1 MKTHGN
7 KEHSMK
13 RVADNKL
20 FWPVKLQSW
29 FQDGKERY
37 WTVDES
43 QQAQRERQ
51 AHRAAIQDAGE
62 ESNNPR
68 ASGSSGS
75 DRESGQD
82 KVDDQI
88 VQEIENWKADAQ
100 ERRLRALKDVPAV
113 EMDSWLQYT
122 KWNKVLGQSKHNLV
136 KTFQFTCKPNPD
148 KPKLDRVLR
157 AWSRI

>member
-1 MKTHGN
+1 MKTHEN
-7 KEHSMK
+7 KEHSIK
-13 RVADNKL
+13 RVADNEL
-20 FWPVKLQSW
+20 FRPVKLQLW

-37 WTVDES
+37 WTVDKS

-51 AHRAAIQDAGE
+51 AHRATIQDAGE

-68 ASGSSGS
+68 ASGGSGS
-75 DRESGQD
+75 DGESGQD
-82 KVDDQI
+82 EVDDQI
-88 VQEIENWKADAQ
+88 VQEIENWKADAR

-136 KTFQFTCKPNPD
+136 KTF
-148 KPKLDRVLR
+148 
-157 AWSRI
+157 